1 MPRVCK
7 ECSILNLNH
16 TEGLPLSLPTQQP
29 GAKQNGKGME
39 LFPWFT
45 GLSLLGTD
53 GPRLEALGFPWIGI
67 LPPLSPAAATAF
79 ALCPAQSGSTW
90 GAEEAALEATPN
102 SSCLWQTTEK
112 SSKRLA
118 SLQSNTVSRSG
129 SPTSRTWE
137 WNTYF

>member
-1 MPRVCK
+1 MLRVCK

-16 TEGLPLSLPTQQP
+16 TEGLPLSLPKQQP
-29 GAKQNGKGME
+29 GAKQNGKGAE
-39 LFPWFT
+39 LFPWFS

-53 GPRLEALGFPWIGI
+53 CPRLEALGFPWIGI
-67 LPPLSPAAATAF
+67 SPSAVPSCCHC
-79 ALCPAQSGSTW
+79 LCTVSRLSGSTW
-90 GAEEAALEATPN
+90 GAGEAALEATPN
-102 SSCLWQTTEK
+102 SSCLWQTTEE

-118 SLQSNTVSRSG
+118 SLQGNTVSRSG